1 MYRGLP
7 PHGRVASGPER
18 SGTVSRVT
26 AAATPPQEQLDRAL
40 ETVIGRCLN
49 VRTGE
54 HVLVIGDFDGD
65 SRVLAEALRDTAARY
80 GADAVLALMDARA
93 NDGTEPPPP
102 IAAALA
108 ACDVYIVPTSR
119 SLSHTDARRAA
130 TQAGARGATLPGV
143 TADMLARMMAI
154 DFDALKAR
162 TLQITELLD
171 GADSAHV
178 ACAHGSDLTLDLTGR
193 RGLAD
198 YGEISSGNRFG
209 NLPAGEGF
217 TSPVSGHGTLAVTSL
232 APLGISPEPVLL
244 TVEDGHLTAANGPL
258 GPDFL
263 DRLQRHGRNGT
274 NVAELG
280 VGTNDA
286 AILTGN
292 VLEDEKILGTVHVA
306 FGASAGIGGT
316 VSVPIHLDVVVVDP
330 TLHVGGTQV
339 LDAGR
344 WVL

>member
-1 MYRGLP
+1 MNAP
-7 PHGRVASGPER
+7 
-18 SGTVSRVT
+18 
-26 AAATPPQEQLDRAL
+26 TPSQEQLGRAL
-40 ETVIGRCLN
+40 ETVVGRCLD
-49 VRTGE
+49 VRGGE
-54 HVLVIGDFDGD
+54 NVLVIGDYDAD
-65 SRVLAEALRDTAARY
+65 SRALAEALRDTAARY

-93 NDGTEPPPP
+93 NDGAEPPPSV
-102 IAAALA
+102 AAALA

-119 SLSHTDARRAA
+119 SLSHTEARRAA
-130 TQAGARGATLPGV
+130 TNAGARGATLPGV

-162 TLQITELLD
+162 TLQITELLER
-171 GADSAHV
+171 ADSAHI
-178 ACAHGSDLTLDLTGR
+178 ACPHGSDMTLDLTGR
-193 RGLAD
+193 SGLAD
-198 YGEISSGNRFG
+198 YGEISSGNKFG

-217 TSPVSGHGTLAVTSL
+217 VAPLSGHGTLAATSL

-258 GPDFL
+258 GPDFFAL
-263 DRLQRHGRNGT
+263 LQKHGPKGT

-316 VSVPIHLDVVVVDP
+316 VSVPVHLDVVVVEP
-330 TLHVGGTQV
+330 TLDVGGTRV

>member
-1 MYRGLP
+1 VG
-7 PHGRVASGPER
+7 G
-18 SGTVSRVT
+18 VT
-26 AAATPPQEQLDRAL
+26 ATTPPQEQLDRAL
-40 ETVIGRCLN
+40 ETVIGRCLD
-49 VRTGE
+49 VRSGE
-54 HVLVIGDFDGD
+54 HVLVIGDYEDD
-65 SRVLAEALRDTAARY
+65 SRTLAEALRDTAARY
-80 GADAVLALMDARA
+80 GADAVLTLMDARA

-108 ACDVYIVPTSR
+108 ACDVYIAPTSR
-119 SLSHTDARRAA
+119 SLSHTEARRAA
-130 TQAGARGATLPGV
+130 TNAGARGATLPGV

-162 TLQITELLD
+162 TLQITELLEQ
-171 GADSAHV
+171 ADTAHV

-193 RGLAD
+193 SGLAD
-198 YGEISSGNRFG
+198 YGEISSGNKFG

-217 TSPVSGHGTLAVTSL
+217 TSPLTGHGTLAATSL

-263 DRLQRHGRNGT
+263 QRLRQHGPNGT

-330 TLHVGGTQV
+330 TLDVGGTRV

>member
-1 MYRGLP
+1 M
-7 PHGRVASGPER
+7 STT
-18 SGTVSRVT
+18 S
-26 AAATPPQEQLDRAL
+26 PPQQQLARAL
-40 ETVIGRCLN
+40 ETVIGRCLD
-49 VRTGE
+49 VRGGE
-54 HVLVIGDFDGD
+54 NVLVIGDYGEGD
-65 SRVLAEALRDTAARY
+65 SRVLAGALRDTAARY
-80 GADAVLALMDARA
+80 GADAVLMLMDPRA
-93 NDGTEPPPP
+93 NDGAEPPPAV
-102 IAAALA
+102 AAALA
-108 ACDVYIVPTSR
+108 ACNVYIVPTSR
-119 SLSHTDARRAA
+119 SLSHTEARRRA

-162 TLQITELLD
+162 TLAICELLED
-171 GADSAHV
+171 ADSAHV
-178 ACAHGSDLTLDLTGR
+178 TCPNGSDLALDLTGR

-198 YGEISSGNRFG
+198 YGEISSGSKFG

-217 TSPVSGHGTLAVTSL
+217 IAPLSGRGTLAATSL

-244 TVEDGHLTAANGPL
+244 SVEDGHLTAANGPL
-258 GPDFL
+258 GPEF
-263 DRLQRHGRNGT
+263 LQRLRQHGPNGT

-286 AILTGN
+286 ASLTGN

-316 VSVPIHLDVVVVDP
+316 VAVPIHLDVVVVEP
-330 TLHVGGTQV
+330 TLDVGGTRV

-344 WVL
+344 WTL

>member
-1 MYRGLP
+1 M
-7 PHGRVASGPER
+7 
-18 SGTVSRVT
+18 T
-26 AAATPPQEQLDRAL
+26 AAATPEQLDRAL
-40 ETVIGRCLN
+40 DTVVGRCLD
-49 VRTGE
+49 VRSGE
-54 HVLVIGDFDGD
+54 QVLVIGDHEPE
-65 SRVLAEALRDTAARY
+65 SRTLAIALRDAAARY
-80 GADAVLALMDARA
+80 GADAVLALMDPRE
-93 NDGTEPPPP
+93 NDGTEPPAP

-119 SLSHTDARRAA
+119 SLSHTEARRQA

-171 GADSAHV
+171 AADEAHV

-198 YGEISSGNRFG
+198 YGEISSGNKFG

-217 TSPVSGHGTLAVTSL
+217 VAPLSASGTLAATSL

-244 TVEDGHLTAANGPL
+244 TVEDGHLTGANGPL
-258 GPDFL
+258 GPDFYE
-263 DRLQRHGRNGT
+263 RLAQHGPNGT

-316 VSVPIHLDVVVVDP
+316 VSVPIHLDVVVVEP

>member
-1 MYRGLP
+1 
-7 PHGRVASGPER
+7 
-18 SGTVSRVT
+18 
-26 AAATPPQEQLDRAL
+26 
-40 ETVIGRCLN
+40 
-49 VRTGE
+49 
-54 HVLVIGDFDGD
+54 VIGDDDRD
-65 SRVLAEALRDTAARY
+65 SRSLAEALRDTAARH

-102 IAAALA
+102 VAAALA

-119 SLSHTDARRAA
+119 SLSHTEARRAA
-130 TQAGARGATLPGV
+130 TNAGARGATLPGV

-162 TLQITELLD
+162 TLRITELLEA
-171 GADSAHV
+171 ADTAHV
-178 ACAHGSDLTLDLTGR
+178 TCPHGSDMTLEIGGR

-198 YGEISSGNRFG
+198 YGEISGRASFG

-217 TSPVSGHGTLAVTSL
+217 IAPLSGHGTLAATSL

-244 TVEDGHLTAANGPL
+244 TVESGHLTAANGPL
-258 GPDFL
+258 GPEFIEL
-263 DRLQRHGRNGT
+263 LQRHGPHGT

-330 TLHVGGTQV
+330 TLDVGGTRV

>member
-1 MYRGLP
+1 M
-7 PHGRVASGPER
+7 
-18 SGTVSRVT
+18 TT
-26 AAATPPQEQLDRAL
+26 AATPPQNQLDRAL
-40 ETVIGRCLN
+40 ETVVGRCLD
-49 VRTGE
+49 VRGGE
-54 HVLVIGDFDGD
+54 QVLVIGDDGGD
-65 SRVLAEALRDTAARY
+65 SRQLAEALRDTAARY
-80 GADAVLALMDARA
+80 GAEAVLALMDERA

-119 SLSHTDARRAA
+119 SLSHTEARRAA
-130 TQAGARGATLPGV
+130 TNAGARGATLPGV

-171 GADSAHV
+171 QADFAHV
-178 ACAHGSDLTLDLTGR
+178 TCAHGSDLMLDLTGR

-198 YGEISSGNRFG
+198 YGDITSGNTFG

-217 TSPVSGHGTLAVTSL
+217 IAPLSASGTLAATSL
-232 APLGISPEPVLL
+232 GSLGVSPEPVLL
-244 TVEDGHLTAANGPL
+244 TVEHGHLTAANGPL

-263 DRLQRHGRNGT
+263 QRLQQHGRNGT

-316 VSVPIHLDVVVVDP
+316 VSVPIHLDVVVTEP
-330 TLHVGGTQV
+330 TLDVGGTRV

-344 WVL
+344 WLL

>member
-1 MYRGLP
+1 M
-7 PHGRVASGPER
+7 
-18 SGTVSRVT
+18 T
-26 AAATPPQEQLDRAL
+26 AAATPPSEQLDRAL
-40 ETVIGRCLN
+40 ETVIGRCLD
-49 VRTGE
+49 VRGGE
-54 HVLVIGDFDGD
+54 NVLVIGDYDGD
-65 SRVLAEALRDTAARY
+65 SRQLAEALRDTAARY
-80 GADAVLALMDARA
+80 GADAVLTLMDPRA
-93 NDGTEPPPP
+93 NDGSEPPPT

-119 SLSHTDARRAA
+119 SLSHTEARRQA
-130 TQAGARGATLPGV
+130 TNAGARGATLPGV

-162 TLQITELLD
+162 TLQITELLEQ
-171 GADSAHV
+171 ADSAHV
-178 ACAHGSDLTLDLTGR
+178 TCAHGSDLTLDLSGR

-198 YGEISSGNRFG
+198 YGEISSGSKFG

-217 TSPVSGHGTLAVTSL
+217 IAPLSAHGTLAATSL

-263 DRLQRHGRNGT
+263 QRLQAHGANGT

-292 VLEDEKILGTVHVA
+292 VLEDEKILGTIHVA
-306 FGASAGIGGT
+306 FGASIAIGGT
-316 VSVPIHLDVVVVDP
+316 VSVPIHLDCVVTEASLEID
-330 TLHVGGTQV
+330 GTRV
-339 LDAGR
+339 LDEGR
-344 WVL
+344 FVLAA

>member
-1 MYRGLP
+1 VRG
-7 PHGRVASGPER
+7 
-18 SGTVSRVT
+18 VT
-26 AAATPPQEQLDRAL
+26 ATTPPQEQLDRAL
-40 ETVIGRCLN
+40 ETVIGRCLD
-49 VRTGE
+49 VRSGE
-54 HVLVIGDFDGD
+54 QVLVIGDYEHD
-65 SRVLAEALRDTAARY
+65 SRALAQALRDTAARY
-80 GADAVLALMDARA
+80 GADAVLTLMDVRA
-93 NDGTEPPPP
+93 NDGTEPPPLV
-102 IAAALA
+102 AAALA

-119 SLSHTDARRAA
+119 SLSHTEARRAA
-130 TQAGARGATLPGV
+130 TAAGARGATLPGV

-162 TLQITELLD
+162 TLKITELLD
-171 GADSAHV
+171 AAETAHV
-178 ACAHGSDLTLDLTGR
+178 TCPNGSDLTLDLTGR
-193 RGLAD
+193 SGLAD
-198 YGEISSGNRFG
+198 YGEISSGNQFG

-217 TSPVSGHGTLAVTSL
+217 TSPLGGHGMLAATSL

-258 GPDFL
+258 GPEFL
-263 DRLQRHGRNGT
+263 DRLQAHGPLGT

-316 VSVPIHLDVVVVDP
+316 VSVPIHLDVVVVEP
-330 TLHVGGTQV
+330 TLDVGGTRV

>member
-1 MYRGLP
+1 M
-7 PHGRVASGPER
+7 
-18 SGTVSRVT
+18 T
-26 AAATPPQEQLDRAL
+26 AAATPSQEQLDRAL
-40 ETVIGRCLN
+40 ETVIGRCLD
-49 VRTGE
+49 VRSGE
-54 HVLVIGDFDGD
+54 QVLVIGDDDGD

-93 NDGTEPPPP
+93 NNGTEPPPT

-119 SLSHTDARRAA
+119 SLSHTEARRAA
-130 TQAGARGATLPGV
+130 TNAGARGATLPGV

-171 GADSAHV
+171 RADAARIS
-178 ACAHGSDLTLDLTGR
+178 CAHGSDLTLDLSGR

-198 YGEISSGNRFG
+198 YGEISTGNSFG

-217 TSPVSGHGTLAVTSL
+217 IAPLSGHGTLAATSL

-244 TVEDGHLTAANGPL
+244 TVANGHLTAANGPL
-258 GPDFL
+258 GSNFL
-263 DRLQRHGRNGT
+263 QRLQQHGPDGT

-316 VSVPIHLDVVVVDP
+316 VSVPIHLDVVVVEP
-330 TLHVGGTQV
+330 TLDVGGTRV

-344 WVL
+344 WVI

>member
-1 MYRGLP
+1 M
-7 PHGRVASGPER
+7 
-18 SGTVSRVT
+18 T
-26 AAATPPQEQLDRAL
+26 ATTPPKEQLDRAL
-40 ETVIGRCLN
+40 ETVIGRCLD

-54 HVLVIGDFDGD
+54 NVLVIGDDD
-65 SRVLAEALRDTAARY
+65 AESRALAEALRDTAARY
-80 GADAVLALMDARA
+80 GADAVLTLMDARA

-102 IAAALA
+102 VAAALV

-119 SLSHTDARRAA
+119 SLSHTQARRAA

-162 TLQITELLD
+162 TLQVTALLE
-171 GADSAHV
+171 AAETAHIG
-178 ACAHGSDLTLDLTGR
+178 CPHGSDLTLDLSGR

-198 YGEISSGNRFG
+198 YGEISGRASFG

-217 TSPVSGHGTLAVTSL
+217 VSPISAHGTLHATSL

-258 GPDFL
+258 GPEFL
-263 DRLQRHGRNGT
+263 DRLQRHGPNGT

-330 TLHVGGTQV
+330 TLDVGGTRV

>member
-1 MYRGLP
+1 M
-7 PHGRVASGPER
+7 
-18 SGTVSRVT
+18 T
-26 AAATPPQEQLDRAL
+26 AASPPQEQLERAL
-40 ETVIGRCLN
+40 ETVIGRCLD
-49 VRTGE
+49 VRGGE
-54 HVLVIGDFDGD
+54 QVLVIGDFGTPD
-65 SRVLAEALRDTAARY
+65 SHALAAALRDTAGRY
-80 GADAVLALMDARA
+80 GADATLMLMDARA

-102 IAAALA
+102 VAAALA
-108 ACDVYIVPTSR
+108 ACDVYVIPTSR
-119 SLSHTDARRAA
+119 SLSHTEARRAA

-143 TADMLARMMAI
+143 TAGMLARMMAI

-162 TLQITELLD
+162 TLQITELLEQ
-171 GADSAHV
+171 ADSAHI
-178 ACAHGSDLTLDLTGR
+178 ACPHGSDLTLDLTGR

-198 YGEISSGNRFG
+198 YGEISSGNKFG

-217 TSPVSGHGTLAVTSL
+217 IAPLSASGTLAATSL

-258 GPDFL
+258 GPEF
-263 DRLQRHGRNGT
+263 LQRLEAHGPLGT

-316 VSVPIHLDVVVVDP
+316 VSVPIHLDVVVVEP
-330 TLHVGGTQV
+330 TLDVGGTRV
-339 LDAGR
+339 LDAGS

>member
-1 MYRGLP
+1 M
-7 PHGRVASGPER
+7 
-18 SGTVSRVT
+18 T
-26 AAATPPQEQLDRAL
+26 ATPPQEQLDRAL
-40 ETVIGRCLN
+40 DTVVGRCLN

-54 HVLVIGDFDGD
+54 QVLVIGDDD
-65 SRVLAEALRDTAARY
+65 PESRLLAAALRDTAARY

-108 ACDVYIVPTSR
+108 ACDVYVIPTSR
-119 SLSHTDARRAA
+119 SLSHTEARRAA

-143 TADMLARMMAI
+143 TADMLARMMAV
-154 DFDALKAR
+154 DFDALQAR
-162 TLQITELLD
+162 TLAVTELLD
-171 GADSAHV
+171 QADEAHV
-178 ACAHGSDLTLDLTGR
+178 TCPNGSDMTIDIRGR

-198 YGEISSGNRFG
+198 YGDMGSGAKFG
-209 NLPAGEGF
+209 NLPSGEGF
-217 TSPVSGHGTLAVTSL
+217 VAPLGGHGTLAATSL

-258 GPDFL
+258 GPDFIG
-263 DRLQRHGRNGT
+263 RLQAHGPNGT

-286 AILTGN
+286 ALLTGN

-316 VSVPIHLDVVVVDP
+316 VSVPIHLDVVVVEP